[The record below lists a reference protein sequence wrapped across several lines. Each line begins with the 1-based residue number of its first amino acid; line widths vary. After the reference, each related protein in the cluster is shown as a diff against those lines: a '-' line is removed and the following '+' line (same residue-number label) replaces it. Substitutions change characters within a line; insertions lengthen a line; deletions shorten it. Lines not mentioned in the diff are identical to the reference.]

1 MHTRPLRR
9 ALVAFSASLGL
20 IVAAGCLSRPVVPG
34 EPATKTN
41 FTTTVSEQAVDKI
54 DLLFSIDNSASMGDK
69 QSYLEAAIPDLINA
83 LVTPSCVAADGVTV
97 TGASAPDGTCSTP
110 GSNPLFPPVHNMHI
124 GVVSSSLGPRLG
136 DQTSKG
142 SAYGA
147 CLSTATVTLTENGSP
162 VQVSDNND
170 DQAHLLTRASASPA
184 DTTVAACTGGNCPAF
199 PTTAA
204 LSDAPEGFLDWF
216 PAVAANTGKDAG
228 AGAPQVAS
236 APQLIADFSDSVA
249 GIQQFGC
256 GIESQLENWYRFLIQ
271 PDPYASL
278 ALNNGQA
285 QWVGVDTTILQQR
298 KDFLR
303 PDSLVAIIVLTDEN
317 DSEIDV
323 RSIGG
328 QGYYFMS
335 TGFNPPRGTVQCNSN
350 PGDPNCISCDNA
362 SASKTDAN
370 CAMGPY
376 TSPEDWGMDLNL
388 RHVHMKYK
396 YGLDPQYPIT
406 RYVTG
411 LTSTVVPDRNGEYPA
426 GASSY
431 VGNNNCTNPLFAA
444 SLPDPT
450 KLSANAAT
458 ETTLGSETTAG
469 TDANLLCKLP
479 QGSRAPNLVFYTI
492 IGGVPHQL
500 LQDSS
505 GNTKTT
511 LQASDWVKIIGT
523 DPLNFNYTGIDPHMV
538 ESYAPRNGT
547 AADPNNV
554 LAAPTSPN
562 GTDPINGREWIT
574 NQGAHADLNVDREYA
589 CIFPLTKP
597 RDCTDPNNKLACD
610 CSTLPGVLT
619 PAETSPVCD
628 ATTVTQQDYAK
639 AYPTIR
645 ELILANKLG
654 SQGIVASICPID
666 VTDNA
671 AGTDPNYG
679 YRPAVA
685 TIIDR
690 LKNALTNQCLPQQ
703 LTPDPT
709 TNEVPCLIL
718 VQLPPGQT
726 SCNVPGLSDP
736 DPQVLASFQQQAE
749 QNFQQN
755 GGADAGLIDPAQLT
769 VCQANEIPEAANGSC
784 KGDTTQSGWCYVT
797 GSAAGTCQ
805 QAILFTA
812 GFPPSGS
819 KISLQC
825 IEQSNAVGGDGG

>member
-335 TGFNPPRGTVQCNSN
+335 TGFNPPRGTSQCNTN
-350 PGDPNCISCDNA
+350 PGDPNCISCSNANA
-362 SASKTDAN
+362 SASDPN
-370 CAMGPY
+370 CQLGPY
-376 TSPEDWGMDLNL
+376 TSPDDWGMDLNL

-396 YGLDPQYPIT
+396 YGLDPQFPIS

-411 LTSTVVPDRNGEYPA
+411 LTSATVPDRNGEYPT

-431 VGNNNCTNPLFAA
+431 VGTQNCVNPLFAGA
-444 SLPDPT
+444 LPDPT
-450 KLSANAAT
+450 TLSSGIAT
-458 ETTLGSETTAG
+458 TTTLGGSDEQTLCNLPAG
-469 TDANLLCKLP
+469 TRPAN
-479 QGSRAPNLVFYTI
+479 AVFYLH

-500 LQDSS
+500 LQDST
-505 GNTKTT
+505 GATKVT
-511 LQASDWVKIIGT
+511 LTSADWVKILGT
-523 DPLNFNYTGIDPHMV
+523 DPENYDYTGIDPHMV

-547 AADPNNV
+547 SSDPNNV

-574 NQGAHADLNVDREYA
+574 NVGAHADLNVDLEYA
-589 CIFPLTKP
+589 CIFALKAP

-610 CSTLPGVLT
+610 CSTQPGVLT
-619 PAETSPVCD
+619 AAETSPVCD
-628 ATTVTQQDYAK
+628 STTVTQQNYAK

-645 ELILANKLG
+645 ELLLAEKLG
-654 SQGIVASICPID
+654 AQGIVGSICPID
-666 VTDNA
+666 VADNA
-671 AGTDPNYG
+671 AGDDPDYG
-679 YRPAVA
+679 YRPAISTLV
-685 TIIDR
+685 TR
-690 LKNALTNQCLPQQ
+690 MQ
-703 LTPDPT
+703 PT
-709 TNEVPCLIL
+709 
-718 VQLPPGQT
+718 
-726 SCNVPGLSDP
+726 
-736 DPQVLASFQQQAE
+736 LA
-749 QNFQQN
+749 
-755 GGADAGLIDPAQLT
+755 
-769 VCQANEIPEAANGSC
+769 
-784 KGDTTQSGWCYVT
+784 YT
-797 GSAAGTCQ
+797 G
-805 QAILFTA
+805 
-812 GFPPSGS
+812 
-819 KISLQC
+819 K
-825 IEQSNAVGGDGG
+825 